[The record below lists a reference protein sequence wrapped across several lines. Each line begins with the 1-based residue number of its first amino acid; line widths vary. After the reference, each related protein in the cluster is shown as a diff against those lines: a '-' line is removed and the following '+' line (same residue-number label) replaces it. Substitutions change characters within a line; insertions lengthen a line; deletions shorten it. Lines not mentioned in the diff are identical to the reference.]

1 MIFTKNTTMLFLSF
15 FPVICLSAPVN
26 KSPAQIT
33 SSINQK
39 ISVGAG
45 YSNISEDIIYLGN
58 AILPLRLALNC
69 DGKTGKLPRNQI
81 ICTRGLWVDI
91 EATISFNTQTTF
103 DIGTVHF
110 VSQSIKSPLRARCTA
125 NTDYKIQ
132 QAYYLE
138 CVWPSDMKVDVELQ
152 PLNRTTIEKQS
163 LTFIAQPTSD
173 YNTEQFK
180 GDIVYQTDFALDTNG
195 YDNSKENT
203 TNINNIG
210 YDLKVISSNFGT
222 PIKNYHTARIISYG
236 SAISTVAIYPD
247 KLDASFS
254 DRTIVQLLNSQLN
267 ETGNNTSLG
276 FIYLFYNNI
285 SCRTDSSNSVCNQIA
300 KDSTVSVYCDDRNME
315 IKAIKCSD
323 NSSSCGT
330 DLLYSNIAELQGSWG
345 RVNIDTMCAVTV
357 LLPYE

>member
-1 MIFTKNTTMLFLSF
+1 MLLTKNTAKLFLLF
-15 FPVICLSAPVN
+15 FPITCLSAPVN

-33 SSINQK
+33 SSIDQK
-39 ISVGAG
+39 ISVGPGFAT
-45 YSNISEDIIYLGN
+45 ISEDVIYMGN
-58 AILPLRLALNC
+58 AVLPARLALNC
-69 DGKTGKLPRNQI
+69 DGKTGKLPGSQA
-81 ICTRGLWVDI
+81 ICARGLWIDV
-91 EATISFNTQTTF
+91 EATINFSTETTF
-103 DIGTVHF
+103 NIGTVYF
-110 VSQSIKSPLRARCTA
+110 ISQPIKSLLRARCTTH
-125 NTDYKIQ
+125 TDYKAQ
-132 QAYYLE
+132 QAFYLE
-138 CVWPSDMKVDVELQ
+138 CVWPSDMNVDLELQ
-152 PLNRTTIEKQS
+152 PLNRTIIEKQS
-163 LTFIAQPTSD
+163 LTFNAKPTSD
-173 YNTEQFK
+173 YNAEQFK
-180 GDIVYQTDFALDTNG
+180 GDIVYQTAFALDTNG
-195 YDNSKENT
+195 YDNSKENNT
-203 TNINNIG
+203 TISNVG

-254 DRTIVQLLNSQLN
+254 DRTIVQSLNSQLN
-267 ETGNNTSLG
+267 ETGNNISLG

-300 KDSTVSVYCDDRNME
+300 KDSTVSVHCDDRNME